1 MKNSLKRIY
10 ALARLVVVD
19 GLRRHALL
27 GLVIMALSIELSGL
41 FFFSFVPRDIGRVSA
56 DFVVTTGWCAGMLF
70 LFFHAVHV
78 MSWGEDRRVIHTLLA
93 RPLSRTEYVVGV
105 FFGLLFLLFLLNVVL
120 GSLGFVVLVLIKSW
134 VNEFYFSHL
143 GVWEYLL
150 AWSGVLSIEA
160 MILSAIVLF
169 SGMLRGGFT
178 VLLVTI
184 SYYLIC
190 NGLPVAIEFFK
201 GNSQLAQKFLVGLT
215 LIFPN
220 FSRFDYKGLI
230 VAIGKWP
237 PMPSLAINLAY
248 VLLYCA
254 LVLTVAAGI
263 YNRRD
268 LK

>member
-1 MKNSLKRIY
+1 MKNSINRIS

-27 GLVIMALSIELSGL
+27 GLVALALGIELSGL
-41 FFFSFVPRDIGRVSA
+41 FFFAFVPRDIGRVTA
-56 DFVVTTGWCAGMLF
+56 DFVVTIGWCAGMLF
-70 LFFHAVHV
+70 LFFHAVSV

-93 RPLSRTEYVVGV
+93 RPLSRTEYVLGV
-105 FFGLLFLLFLLNVVL
+105 FSGLLLLLFLLNVLL
-120 GSLGFVVLVLIKSW
+120 GGIGYGVLVLIKSW
-134 VNEFYFSHL
+134 VGESFFSRL

-150 AWSGVLSIEA
+150 AWWGVLGIEA
-160 MILSAIVLF
+160 MILSSIVLF
-169 SGMLRGGFT
+169 SGLLRGSFT
-178 VLLVTI
+178 VLLVTL

-201 GNSQLAQKFLVGLT
+201 GTSKVAPKILVGLT

-220 FSRFDYKGLI
+220 FYRFDYKGSI
-230 VAIGKWP
+230 VALGKLP
-237 PMPSLAINLAY
+237 DVSSLALNAAY

-254 LVLTVAAGI
+254 LVLTLAAGI